1 MTQYKMTETTVRRGL
16 YGMLAGG
23 LLSGIASA
31 AIAMPVANAEP
42 TEPAEPTA
50 GSCSVSDMATTQSSV
65 SALMSTYLQAHPE
78 TDQELSDIAK
88 QPVSQATQSYRA
100 YFAENSQVADELRD
114 IQQPVTDLA
123 SQCGTQVTPNLVTD
137 ALKTA

>member
-31 AIAMPVANAEP
+31 AIAMPMANAEP
-42 TEPAEPTA
+42 IEKADDACT
-50 GSCSVSDMATTQSSV
+50 VSGMATTQSSV
-65 SALMSTYLQAHPE
+65 SALMSTYLQSHPE
-78 TDQELSDIAK
+78 TNQELSEIAK

-100 YFAENSQVADELRD
+100 YFAENQQVADELRD
-114 IQQPVTDLA
+114 IQSPVTELA

>member
-1 MTQYKMTETTVRRGL
+1 MTQHTMTEKTVRRGL

-31 AIAMPVANAEP
+31 AIAIPMANAEP
-42 TEPAEPTA
+42 TDPNAPMA
-50 GSCSVSDMATTQSSV
+50 DSCSVSGMATTQSSV

-78 TDQELSDIAK
+78 TNQDLSDIGK
-88 QPVSQATQSYRA
+88 QPVSEATQSYRA
-100 YFAENSQVADELRD
+100 YFAENTQVADEMRD
-114 IQQPVTDLA
+114 IQRPVTELA
-123 SQCGTQVTPNLVTD
+123 SECGTQVTPNLVTD

>member
-31 AIAMPVANAEP
+31 AIVMPVANAEP
-42 TEPAEPTA
+42 IEPADT
-50 GSCSVSDMATTQSSV
+50 SCSVSGMATTQSSV
-65 SALMSTYLQAHPE
+65 SALMSTYLQSHPE
-78 TDQELSDIAK
+78 TNRELSDIAK

-100 YFAENSQVADELRD
+100 YFAENPQVADELRD
-114 IQQPVTDLA
+114 IQKPVTELA
-123 SQCGTQVTPNLVTD
+123 SQCDTQVTPNLVTD
-137 ALKTA
+137 ALKTT

>member
-1 MTQYKMTETTVRRGL
+1 MTQIKMTETTVRRGL

-23 LLSGIASA
+23 LLTGVASA
-31 AIAMPVANAEP
+31 AIAMPMANAEP
-42 TEPAEPTA
+42 IEPASD
-50 GSCSVSDMATTQSSV
+50 SCTVSDMATTQSSV
-65 SALMSTYLQAHPE
+65 SALMSTYLQSHPE
-78 TDQELSDIAK
+78 TDQDLSDIAK
-88 QPVSQATQSYRA
+88 QSVSEATQSYRA

-114 IQQPVTDLA
+114 IQKPVTELA

>member
-31 AIAMPVANAEP
+31 AIAMPTANAEP
-42 TEPAEPTA
+42 TEPAGPTA
-50 GSCSVSDMATTQSSV
+50 DSCSVSGMATTQSSV
-65 SALMSTYLQAHPE
+65 SALMSTYLQSHPE
-78 TDQELSDIAK
+78 TNKDLSDIAK
-88 QPVSQATQSYRA
+88 QPVSEATQSYRA
-100 YFAENSQVADELRD
+100 YFAENEQVADELRD
-114 IQQPVTDLA
+114 IQQPVTELA